1 VIAISLTKSAILNQI
16 AENKPSENCVLK
28 KLRFENAKKNDF
40 SNHRQ
45 YGVFWKRQ
53 NFKRIAYDFKGQIT
67 IFFKR
72 LTAFLKIIFSNRTF

>member
-45 YGVFWKRQ
+45 YGVF
-53 NFKRIAYDFKGQIT
+53 
-67 IFFKR
+67 
-72 LTAFLKIIFSNRTF
+72 